1 MQLESCVIST
11 QPNGCRR
18 VEMDIPD
25 EVRREVVVEA
35 PLERVWRAITEADE
49 LVRWFPDKIA
59 EIDLRPDGAMRIE
72 WQDGEFDDS
81 AVQFVE
87 EPSRFVFRWHGAG
100 SDSPE
105 TSVEF
110 TLEAVEGG
118 TRVVVVESGFSKVRE
133 EKRESAWHDNDG
145 GWAKELGELKAYLEA
160 A

>member
-1 MQLESCVIST
+1 ME
-11 QPNGCRR
+11 
-18 VEMDIPD
+18 IPD

-35 PLERVWRAITEADE
+35 PIERVWRAITEPDQ

-59 EIDLRPDGAMRIE
+59 EVDLRPGGAMRIE
-72 WQDGEFDDS
+72 WRDGEFDDGT
-81 AVQFVE
+81 VQVVE
-87 EPSRFVFRWHGAG
+87 APARFLFRWHGAG
-100 SDSPE
+100 FDSPE

-118 TRVVVVESGFSKVRE
+118 TRVVVVESGFSRVRE
-133 EKRESAWHDNDG
+133 DKRESAWHDNDG

>member
-1 MQLESCVIST
+1 LQE
-11 QPNGCRR
+11 R
-18 VEMDIPD
+18 VEMEIPD

-35 PLERVWRAITEADE
+35 PLERVWRAISEADQ

-59 EIDLRPDGAMRIE
+59 QIDLRPGGAMRIE
-72 WQDGEFDDS
+72 WRDGEFDDGTVD
-81 AVQFVE
+81 AVE
-87 EPSRFVFRWHGAG
+87 APSRFVFRWHGAG
-100 SDSPE
+100 FDSPE

>member
-1 MQLESCVIST
+1 ME
-11 QPNGCRR
+11 
-18 VEMDIPD
+18 IPD

-35 PLERVWRAITEADE
+35 PRERVWRAICEADQ

-59 EIDLRPDGAMRIE
+59 EIDLRPGGAIRIE
-72 WQDGEFDDS
+72 WQDGEFDHGT
-81 AVQFVE
+81 VQVVE

-100 SDSPE
+100 FDAPE

>member
-1 MQLESCVIST
+1 LQE
-11 QPNGCRR
+11 R
-18 VEMDIPD
+18 VEMEIPD

-35 PLERVWRAITEADE
+35 PLERVWRAISEADQ

-59 EIDLRPDGAMRIE
+59 QIDLRPGGAIRIE
-72 WQDGEFDDS
+72 WRDGEFDDGTVD
-81 AVQFVE
+81 AVE
-87 EPSRFVFRWHGAG
+87 APSRFVFRWHGAG
-100 SDSPE
+100 FDSPE